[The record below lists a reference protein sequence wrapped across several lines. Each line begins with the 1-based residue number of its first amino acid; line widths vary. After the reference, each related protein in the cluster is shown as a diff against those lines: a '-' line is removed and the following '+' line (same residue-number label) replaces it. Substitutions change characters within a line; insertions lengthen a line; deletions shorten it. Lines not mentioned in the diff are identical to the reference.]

1 MTAHL
6 TTDQTVQDSGS
17 IPLTPETLKVAYEQL
32 QKQNEQLQQQLDE
45 QNGLI
50 SEKTEII
57 DKKSVVIGAQKKRIA
72 ILEEHIRLANHKQ
85 YGPSSEKN
93 ALQGE
98 LFNEAELLADGE
110 SDVSGEITP
119 ELDKEEE
126 SPKKR
131 KKRKGLSPDLVREQ
145 VIHPLSDEEKQG
157 AIDTFFVTVKE
168 ELDII
173 PAKARVLEHLQEKAV
188 FLDADGKRSIKAA
201 PRPAHPLG
209 KAIASCALLAYLIIS
224 KYADG
229 LPLYRLEG
237 ILKRYGGQIT
247 RTTMANW
254 LIRLSLQVQPVVN
267 LLEETMLSGTYMQ
280 GDETRMRVLKEP
292 GTQATSTKYM
302 WVMRGGPPDRTVVM
316 FNYDKS
322 RGKAVAERLLDGFE
336 GQYFQSDGYSGYDG
350 ACKAKGISHL
360 GCWDHARRKFLE
372 SIKAAPKAKKTAK
385 PSIAHIAVSKIDALY
400 RIERDI
406 KEWDDEQKYNHRQ
419 IHSVAKLAELKLW
432 LKEKQPKVDPDSKT
446 GKAISY
452 TLNQW
457 DKLIRYC
464 DHGSL
469 NISNVL
475 AENAIRPF
483 VVGRK
488 AWLFAD
494 TPDGARASAIYYTL
508 IETAKANKI
517 DPYEYINFLIS
528 RVAAVDTVE
537 GYEALLPWN
546 MKSTTDQDIQIN
558 TP

>member
-1 MTAHL
+1 MKIRPSSNNTP
-6 TTDQTVQDSGS
+6 TDSALPRSASALLEMV
-17 IPLTPETLKVAYEQL
+17 EQL
-32 QKQNEQLQQQLDE
+32 QKQNQLLQGTLDE
-45 QNGLI
+45 
-50 SEKTEII
+50 KAEII
-57 DKKSVVIGAQKKRIA
+57 DKKSDVIGVQKKRIA
-72 ILEEHIRLANHKQ
+72 ILEEYLRLANHKQ
-85 YGPSSEKN
+85 YAPSSEKN
-93 ALQGE
+93 VLQGE
-98 LFNEAELLADGE
+98 LFNEAELLADGDG
-110 SDVSGEITP
+110 DVSGELEP
-119 ELDKEEE
+119 ETDTNEEAK
-126 SPKKR
+126 PKKR
-131 KKRKGLSPDLVREQ
+131 KKRQRLSADLVREQ
-145 VIHPLSDEEKQG
+145 VLHLLTEEQKEG

-168 ELDII
+168 ELDIV

-188 FLDADGKRSIKAA
+188 FLDNHGKRKIIAA
-201 PRPAHPLG
+201 QRPAHPLG
-209 KAIASCALLAYLIIS
+209 KAIASYSLLAYLIIS

-254 LIRLSLQVQPVVN
+254 LIRLSVQAQPIVN
-267 LLEETMLSGTYMQ
+267 LCEETLLGGDYAQ
-280 GDETRMRVLKEP
+280 GDETRMQVLKEP
-292 GTQATSTKYM
+292 GTDATSTKYM

-336 GQYFQSDGYSGYDG
+336 GRYFQSDGYAGYDG
-350 ACKAKGISHL
+350 VCKAKGICHL
-360 GCWDHARRKFLE
+360 GCWDHARRKFIE
-372 SIKAAPKAKKTAK
+372 SIRAIPKGKKSAK
-385 PSIAHIAVSKIDALY
+385 PSIAHVAISKIDALY
-400 RIERDI
+400 RIERQI
-406 KEWDDEQKYNHRQ
+406 KEWSDEDKLEYRQ
-419 IHSVAKLAELKLW
+419 THSIPMLAELKLW
-432 LKEKQPKVDPDSKT
+432 FEERKPKVDPDSKA

-457 DKLIRYC
+457 DKLVRYC
-464 DHGSL
+464 EHGSL

-508 IETAKANKI
+508 IETAKANNI
-517 DPYEYINFLIS
+517 DPYEYIHFLVS
-528 RVAAVDTVE
+528 RVAAVDSVE

-546 MKSTTDQDIQIN
+546 MKRTVAQAAENSN